1 MRSTIFLAISVLIF
15 VAAATPFSAQAV
27 WVPGQPVVPCGL
39 SSAPEKG
46 ETGWDYTKECDFNG
60 IIKLAEN
67 IISIGIYL
75 AILVAV
81 AMFAFAGW
89 LYLTSAGDTGK
100 MKQAH
105 TIFTNAALGFVFVL
119 AAWLIITLV
128 LGALVCDPATD
139 PSEPKCTGTLRSLLK
154 EKFFGTF

>member
-1 MRSTIFLAISVLIF
+1 MRPTIFLATAVLIF
-15 VAAATPFSAQAV
+15 VAIAAPFSAQAV
-27 WVPGQPVVPCGL
+27 WLPTYPIVPCGL
-39 SSAPEKG
+39 SSAPASG
-46 ETGWDYTKECDFNG
+46 ESGWDYTKACDFNG
-60 IIKLAEN
+60 IVKLANN

-119 AAWLIITLV
+119 AAWLLVTLI

-139 PSEPKCTGTLRSLLK
+139 SNCTGTLRLLLVK
-154 EKFFGTF
+154 IFGTL